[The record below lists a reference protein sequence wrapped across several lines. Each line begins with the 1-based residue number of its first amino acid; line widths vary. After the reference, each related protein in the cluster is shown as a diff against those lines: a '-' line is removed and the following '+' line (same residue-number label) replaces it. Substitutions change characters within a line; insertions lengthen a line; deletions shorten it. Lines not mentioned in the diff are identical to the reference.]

1 MVNNNRSHEKILTIM
16 VQVIKKGL
24 ETSVQDYPGRIGTLN
39 QGFPSSGPMDSWSF
53 RLANVLVEND
63 PGTAALECQFMGP
76 TLKFNSDRII
86 AITGAD
92 MSPKIDGKAVP
103 LWESLEVKKDQILEM
118 AFATIG
124 ARSYIAFAGG
134 INTTPWLGSRS
145 TFHKAGVGGV
155 DGKAIQEGQIIPL
168 NKSKSV
174 AGRKINKNS
183 IPEMSTNKKWSIE
196 VVKGPNDDWID
207 EKGHKMFLNSDW
219 KLQSKSDRTGYRL
232 DGPNWSFAEKAT
244 NKGLEHGTFPSN
256 IIDQGYPA
264 GAINLA
270 GQTPIIL
277 VNDGPSMGGF
287 IVPYTVPSAAFWK
300 LGQAKPGDSFNFI
313 EISVEKAQELRTEQ
327 SAICSETSLLSS
339 KNKNIINE
347 KKPTIK
353 IDKIKII
360 DFDKEKM
367 NEKIRN
373 KLIEKR
379 GMKNIKVRFFD

>member
-1 MVNNNRSHEKILTIM
+1 MVK
-16 VQVIKKGL
+16 VIKKGL

-39 QGFPSSGPMDSWSF
+39 LGFPPSGPMDSWSF
-53 RLANVLVEND
+53 RLANVLVGNE

-92 MSPKIDGKAVP
+92 MSPKIDGTPVP
-103 LWESLEVKKDQILEM
+103 LWKSLEVKKNQILEM
-118 AFATIG
+118 AFATVG
-124 ARSYIAFAGG
+124 ARSYIAFSGG

-145 TFHKAGVGGV
+145 TFHKAGVGGI
-155 DGKAIQEGQIIPL
+155 DGKAIQDGQIIPL

-174 AGRKINKNS
+174 IGRKIKKSS
-183 IPEMSTNKKWSIE
+183 IPVMSTNKKWSVE
-196 VVKGPNDDWID
+196 VVKGPNDDWVD

-232 DGPNWSFAEKAT
+232 EGPKWSFTEKAT

-256 IIDQGYPA
+256 IIDQGYPV

-287 IVPYTVPSAAFWK
+287 IVPYTVPSASFWK
-300 LGQAKPGDSFNFI
+300 LGQAKPGDSFNFV
-313 EISVEKAQELRTEQ
+313 EISVEKAQTLRTEQ
-327 SAICSETSLLSS
+327 TMICSEASLVSS
-339 KNKNIINE
+339 NKQDILIRKKQIN
-347 KKPTIK
+347 K
-353 IDKIKII
+353 IDHIKVI
-360 DFDKEKM
+360 DFDKEKLD
-367 NEKIRN
+367 EKIRN
-373 KLIEKR
+373 KMMEKK
-379 GMKNIKVRFFD
+379 GMKNIKVRFFN